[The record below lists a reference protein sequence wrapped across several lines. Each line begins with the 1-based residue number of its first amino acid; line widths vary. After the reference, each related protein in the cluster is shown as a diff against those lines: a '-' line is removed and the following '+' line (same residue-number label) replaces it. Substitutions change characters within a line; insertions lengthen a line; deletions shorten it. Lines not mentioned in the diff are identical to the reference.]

1 MKKIVWGVL
10 LLILACI
17 AVQGCKKEIK
27 ISDDEK
33 ITKYELRYCVDKD
46 KPDSKYLNLAIDFE
60 EEEPSVIIG
69 MTDGNQFSYVV
80 NNEEVLVE
88 YLRETFSYSDYRK
101 RSINSEG
108 LVRFIWFVD
117 IETDK
122 ARYGDSGYGDYPA
135 YWDELFQVLIE
146 TTEAES
152 LEDFGF
158 GNADKFETYN
168 ITEKV
173 LNESNE
179 KYIKEIKYPYL
190 DNEKDFFKDI
200 NDQMVDVINNFDIFR
215 MSDDSEIQW
224 SYWNTYKVTEN
235 KTNIRVEFYLTAYP
249 VGNPKLEKAEYVVN
263 IDLINGKVVNETSDN
278 YEHAKEIILE
288 ALTNQD
294 KELFKSVLADST
306 LTETPN
312 LDAEIQCAFD
322 MFKGEIIEVREHKLS
337 DDEVELDNEKINATF
352 VFYDVVTSEQEYL
365 LDMMYIPGE
374 GIYYVML
381 ADYDRDYKYFTAACP
396 YAFGLKNGVFSS
408 DLATMEYNEK
418 IIGEFYKENN
428 FEPVE
433 LGVKFDLNRV
443 GIEKIEE
450 MEVVNVDENGLMEY
464 RVIDSIDNSYYVY
477 VEQEGAIY
485 RVREKDESGKVILE
499 GY

>member
-1 MKKIVWGVL
+1 MKKIVLGVL

-17 AVQGCKKEIK
+17 VVQGCKKEIK
-27 ISDDEK
+27 LSDDEK

-46 KPDSKYLNLAIDFE
+46 KQDSKYIDLVIDFE
-60 EEEPSVIIG
+60 AENPVMIVG
-69 MTDGNQFSYVV
+69 MNIGNQFSYAV
-80 NNEEVLVE
+80 NNEEELLDF
-88 YLRETFSYSDYRK
+88 LRGTFSSAYRLEK
-101 RSINSEG
+101 SINSED
-108 LVRFIWFVD
+108 VKRFIWFVD
-117 IETDK
+117 FETDK
-122 ARYGDSGYGDYPA
+122 ARYGDSGYGDYPS
-135 YWDELFQVLIE
+135 YWDELFEVLIE

-158 GNADKFETYN
+158 GNADKFETYT

-173 LNESNE
+173 LKESNE
-179 KYIKEIKYPYL
+179 KCIKDVKYPYL

-224 SYWNTYKVTEN
+224 SYWNTYKVTEDT
-235 KTNIRVEFYLTAYP
+235 TNIRVEFYLSAYP
-249 VGNPKLEKAEYVVN
+249 VGNPELKKAEYVVN
-263 IDLINGKVVNETSDN
+263 IDLITGKVVNETSDN
-278 YEHAKEIILE
+278 YEHTKEVILE
-288 ALTNQD
+288 ALNKQD
-294 KELFKSVLADST
+294 KELFKSVLADRT

-312 LDAEIQCAFD
+312 LEAEIQCTFD
-322 MFKGEIIEVREHKLS
+322 MFQGEIIEVSEHKLS
-337 DDEVELDNEKINATF
+337 NDEVDLNDEKINATF
-352 VFYDVVTSEQEYL
+352 AYYDVVTSEKEYL

-374 GIYYVML
+374 GVYYVML

-443 GIEKIEE
+443 GIEKIVN
-450 MEVVNVDENGLMEY
+450 MEVVNVDENGFMVY
-464 RVIDSIDNSYYVY
+464 CVIDSIDNSYYIY